1 MRSDTFTFQIPPGRI
16 AQVPADRR
24 DESRLMVV
32 RRGAAVIEHHTF
44 KDLPQLLNAGDLLL
58 LNNTRVKPCRLH
70 MQRTS
75 TGGQV
80 ELFVIRRIGE
90 HEPGQPDEALAKSG
104 AQAPDRPATYEAL
117 TGSGGR
123 LEAGERLQL
132 EGATVALLQRD
143 AFGPGHWLVS
153 IEAQA
158 GADEFLRQHAK
169 MPLPPYIRRD
179 KADDRH
185 ANLDRERY
193 QTVVAEHEGAVAAP
207 TAGLHFTPEV
217 LNACAAAGIART
229 AITLHTGPG
238 TFRPL
243 KAPTLEKHD
252 MHAESFV
259 VPETASGA
267 VQQTRAQGGR
277 VVVVGTTSCRTVETV
292 ANERGL
298 LPASEGET
306 RLFIYPPWRFRCSDA
321 LLTNFH
327 LPNSTLIFLVAAW
340 LGESLTRQA
349 YETALAG
356 EYRFFSYGDA
366 MLCLP

>member
-16 AQVPADRR
+16 AQVPALRR
-24 DESRLMVV
+24 DESKLMVV
-32 RRGAAVIEHHTF
+32 RRARRAIEHHVF
-44 KDLPQLLNAGDLLL
+44 RDLPGLLASGDLLL
-58 LNNTRVKPCRLH
+58 MNNTRVKPCRLH
-70 MQRTS
+70 MQRKS
-75 TGGQV
+75 TGGHV
-80 ELFVIRRIGE
+80 ELFVIRRVGE
-90 HEPGQPDEALAKSG
+90 QEPDEALAKSG
-104 AQAPDRPATYEAL
+104 AQSTGSPATYEAL

-123 LEAGERLQL
+123 LNEGETLVL
-132 EGATVALLQRD
+132 EGATATLLQRD

-153 IEAQA
+153 IEAPA
-158 GADEFLRQHAK
+158 GADEFLQQHAR

-179 KADDRH
+179 RADDRH
-185 ANLDRERY
+185 AQLDRERY

-217 LNACAAAGIART
+217 LEACASAGISRT

-243 KAPTLEKHD
+243 KAATLEEHD

-259 VPETASGA
+259 VPESASGA
-267 VQQTRAQGGR
+267 VQQARVRGGR
-277 VVVVGTTSCRTVETV
+277 IVVVGTTACRTVETV
-292 ANERGL
+292 ADDHGL
-298 LPASEGET
+298 IQPGAGQT
-306 RLFIYPPWRFRCSDA
+306 RLFIYPPWRFRCTDA

-340 LGESLTRQA
+340 LGQSLTRQA

-356 EYRFFSYGDA
+356 DYRFFSYGDA